1 MGVVCD
7 CNLNTSRPIVFKK
20 QEIAIDITNNNTEIE
35 NKISEF
41 TKLKL
46 YFQSNENNKLSTQR
60 SKKETQYDLIIRRLL
75 EEDQPKKKH
84 PRRKLTIRNQK
95 KILDIVKEV
104 IREFEE
110 NLSIVEQKND
120 DNDES
125 IKDNLTISST
135 KVTSILDE
143 QKNNKE
149 ISKREYQFI
158 INKLYDSKIIEEKE
172 GLLENN
178 TIKSLFVKYILTP
191 NKCLYKKGD
200 EKQFLI
206 VVETGN
212 VNYMVDD
219 IENNFIHGDCFSTEI
234 LEKNSDIDC
243 FAKTTTKAK
252 IFSILLN
259 EETKNHFKNY
269 DFLVKSKDEKI
280 KILLQIPI
288 FSNLEISKLD
298 KIANKM
304 LKMRLRKYFE
314 ITNLD
319 KCCYFL
325 IKGSINCL
333 WKNQI
338 LKKISPIT
346 SIGEIGLFSQK
357 ATKFYNYETV
367 TDSVLYQLTFKDI
380 QIILGENYMKEIIKK
395 LYIATI
401 KKSETFN
408 RFLGIK
414 NFSNLFPL
422 FKLMYYNNNIVV
434 PDKEKRIILVICGR
448 LKLKETE
455 TIIASPGDLFS
466 SFLIKNKYK
475 KKSTEILSEDESL
488 VFEAEWNDII
498 NTLQLSLNDNKEIM
512 SFSQMMKM
520 LKKCDL
526 FNNLN
531 EWKIF
536 QIADSVKLKSFKDNQ
551 KIIKNGPKSDKL
563 YIIKEGIV
571 KIMIGDFLLG
581 DLKQGDFFGD
591 ITPNDEKLNQN
602 KQNQN
607 FISSGKSE
615 CYYIEKDIYE
625 EIIHY
630 KNKNLIDKAFEV
642 VKGKNSTFN
651 LDDLFFVRELG
662 NGAYGKVCLI
672 HDKKNIY
679 AAKTIYIKNIRQ
691 QKIVRYYINEK
702 NIMFSL
708 NHPFIC
714 KLIATFKTNHHL
726 YYILEFINGLTVSSY
741 CRLRPKDDIRNIN
754 EMVFLASCLFAVINY
769 LESMRVIHRDIKPT
783 NLILDKD
790 GYIKLIDF
798 GIAKDMT
805 GKDFTYTILGTNHY
819 ISPEMIEGKG
829 YSFQTDY
836 WSVGVLLYKF
846 FFGYLPFGKGSNE
859 QIKIYDEIKNSKLI
873 LPSDVKHSEI
883 NKFFNG
889 ILCKNPNK
897 RIQSLRDV
905 KNFELFKK
913 IDFEELVKKR
923 LSSPFR
929 LDIKNVEVDY
939 NNISLPLK
947 TYLENELLV
956 QGESNLFSSSKS
968 NELMKDF

>member
-1 MGVVCD
+1 MGAVCY
-7 CNLNTSRPIVFKK
+7 CNFSSLKR
-20 QEIAIDITNNNTEIE
+20 QEITLDINKLPIE
-35 NKISEF
+35 TKISNF

-46 YFQSNENNKLSTQR
+46 YFQSNENNKISTQR

-84 PRRKLTIRNQK
+84 PRRKITIRNQK
-95 KILDIVKEV
+95 KILDIVNQIIQEY
-104 IREFEE
+104 ED
-110 NLSIVEQKND
+110 NLSLVEQKIENIE
-120 DNDES
+120 ES
-125 IKDNLTISST
+125 MKDNLTISST
-135 KVTSILDE
+135 KITSRLDE
-143 QKNNKE
+143 PKNYIKE

-158 INKLYDSKIIEEKE
+158 INKLYENKFINEKE
-172 GLLENN
+172 SFLDNIN
-178 TIKSLFVKYILTP
+178 IKSLFVKHLFGP
-191 NKCLYKKGD
+191 NKYLYKKGD

-206 VVETGN
+206 IVENGN
-212 VNYMVDD
+212 INYMVDD
-219 IENNFIHGDCFSTEI
+219 HENNFINGDCFTTEL
-234 LEKNSDIDC
+234 LEKNSEIDC
-243 FAKTTTKAK
+243 FVKTTTKAK

-259 EETKNHFKNY
+259 EETKIHFKNY
-269 DFLVKSKDEKI
+269 DFLSKSKDEKI

-298 KIANKM
+298 KITTKM
-304 LKMRLRKYFE
+304 LKLRLRKYLE
-314 ITNLD
+314 MSELN
-319 KCCYFL
+319 KYCYFL

-333 WKNQI
+333 WKNKI
-338 LKKISPIT
+338 LKKINPLT

-357 ATKFYNYETV
+357 RANLYTYETV
-367 TDSVLYQLTFKDI
+367 TDSVIYQLAFKDV
-380 QIILGENYMKEIIKK
+380 QSILGENYMKEIIKK
-395 LYIATI
+395 LYISTI
-401 KKSETFN
+401 KRSEMFN

-422 FKLMYYNNNIVV
+422 FKLMYYNHNTVV

-448 LKLKETE
+448 LILKENQ
-455 TIIASPGDLFS
+455 TIVANPGDLFS
-466 SFLIKNKYK
+466 SFLIKK
-475 KKSTEILSEDESL
+475 KNNQSTEIISEDESL
-488 VFEAEWNDII
+488 IFEAEWNDVI
-498 NTLQLSLNDNKEIM
+498 NTLQLTLGNNKEIIT
-512 SFSQMMKM
+512 FNQMMKI
-520 LKKCDL
+520 LRKYDL
-526 FNNLN
+526 FENLN

-536 QIADSVKLKSFKDNQ
+536 QLADSVKIKKFKDNH

-571 KIMIGDFLLG
+571 KAMIGDFLLG

-591 ITPNDEKLNQN
+591 ITPNDDKLEPT
-602 KQNQN
+602 KQTQN
-607 FISSGKSE
+607 FISNGICI
-615 CYYIEKDIYE
+615 CYYIERDIYE

-630 KNKNLIDKAFEV
+630 KNKNLLDKAFEV
-642 VKGKNSTFN
+642 IKGKNSTFN

-679 AAKTIYIKNIRQ
+679 AAKTVYIKNIRQ
-691 QKIVRYYINEK
+691 QKLVKYYINEK
-702 NIMFSL
+702 KIMVSL

-714 KLIATFKTNHHL
+714 KLINTFKTTHHL
-726 YYILEFINGLTVSSY
+726 YYILEFINGLTISSY

-754 EMVFLASCLFAVINY
+754 EMVFIASCLFSIVNY

-783 NLILDKD
+783 NCIIEKD

-805 GKDFTYTILGTNHY
+805 GKDYTNTIIGTNHY
-819 ISPEMIEGKG
+819 ISPEVIDGKG
-829 YSFQTDY
+829 YSFETDY
-836 WSVGVLLYKF
+836 WSIGVLLYKF

-859 QIKIYDEIKNSKLI
+859 QMKIYEEIKNSKLI

-889 ILCKNPNK
+889 ILCKNPDK
-897 RIQSLRDV
+897 RIHSLRDI

-913 IDFEELVKKR
+913 INFEELIKKR
-923 LSSPFR
+923 ISSPFR
-929 LDIKNVEVDY
+929 LDIKKVEVDF
-939 NNISLPLK
+939 NNVSLPLK